1 MALVTHMYAVGILFI
16 VMCKQNTYMKKK
28 ITLTFLDTS
37 EKCKLQK
44 KGAITKCINWTFALT
59 FLKTN
64 QGFCAV
70 IYFVLW
76 WVISFLY
83 ALFSEN

>member
-64 QGFCAV
+64 QGLFAV
-70 IYFVLW
+70 VCIYIFFVGYSICIR
-76 WVISFLY
+76 VIF
-83 ALFSEN
+83 